1 METDLRK
8 TLKLQEDDATAVAE
22 LAACTAAYVRACTE
36 ALPAVDP
43 EVEAVMDRAMVAKSS
58 GARRKIK
65 STSKLET
72 K

>member
-22 LAACTAAYVRACTE
+22 LAACTAAYVLACTE
-36 ALPAVDP
+36 ALPAADP
-43 EVEAVMDRAMVAKSS
+43 EAEAALDRAMVAKSS

-65 STSKLET
+65 SAARLET